1 MSNLTP
7 FEYSIKLPF
16 KDGVLIVIAI
26 ASESFLTKGVSMKCC
41 VSLKKYSYFSSVGKI
56 IYFHL
61 LINYFSRPH
70 ADKEIIAKKYCQKEE
85 LPMSFIKYEYIRIN
99 KFSRPGIKNYGI
111 KGIIMH
117 YTANNGGTA
126 RNHKDYF
133 NNLNGVY
140 ASAHLFVDDNEAI
153 CIIPLD
159 EVAYHANDTVRY
171 NSDGSIY
178 KPLYSQIGNANY
190 GAIGVEMCLD
200 RNGNITEKTFQNTV
214 KAVKELIAKYPNI
227 TRNKIWRHYD
237 VTGKNCPAPWV
248 AKPSELERFKDAVFG
263 KTSGSNSAA
272 KPSTPSAKPSTNK
285 IPEDGMFGPSTA
297 NKAMKYE
304 GITPDDEISHQ
315 YRQACN
321 KNLYAAQFDNT
332 LKGSTL
338 IRTWQKRLK
347 AKGLYNGAIDGLC
360 GTEMIKAMQ
369 RALKTTVDGVISPV
383 SNMVKALQVAL
394 NNNKLPW

>member
-1 MSNLTP
+1 
-7 FEYSIKLPF
+7 
-16 KDGVLIVIAI
+16 
-26 ASESFLTKGVSMKCC
+26 
-41 VSLKKYSYFSSVGKI
+41 
-56 IYFHL
+56 
-61 LINYFSRPH
+61 
-70 ADKEIIAKKYCQKEE
+70 
-85 LPMSFIKYEYIRIN
+85 MSFIKYEYIRIN

-214 KAVKELIAKYPNI
+214 KAVKELIAKYPNV
-227 TRNKIWRHYD
+227 TRNKIWRHFD

-248 AKPSELERFKDAVFG
+248 AKPSELERFKEAVFG
-263 KTSGSNSAA
+263 KTTSNNTTTT
-272 KPSTPSAKPSTNK
+272 KPSTSNSGSAS
-285 IPEDGMFGPSTA
+285 STA
-297 NKAMKYE
+297 KLSYSQLTVDGKFGAATAKRLQQYF
-304 GITPDDEISHQ
+304 GTTQDGVISHQ
-315 YRQACN
+315 YKQKYN
-321 KNLYAAQFDNT
+321 QYVYAAQFDST
-332 LKGSTL
+332 LKGSNVIKALQKLLGVTQDGL
-338 IRTWQKRLK
+338 LGQATIKALQKRL
-347 AKGLYNGAIDGLC
+347 GTTQDG
-360 GTEMIKAMQ
+360 I
-369 RALKTTVDGVISPV
+369 ISPV
-383 SNMVKALQVAL
+383 SNVVKALQKAL
-394 NNNKLPW
+394 NNNKL

>member
-1 MSNLTP
+1 
-7 FEYSIKLPF
+7 
-16 KDGVLIVIAI
+16 
-26 ASESFLTKGVSMKCC
+26 
-41 VSLKKYSYFSSVGKI
+41 
-56 IYFHL
+56 
-61 LINYFSRPH
+61 
-70 ADKEIIAKKYCQKEE
+70 
-85 LPMSFIKYEYIRIN
+85 MSFIKYEYININ
-99 KFSRPGIKNYGI
+99 EYSRPGIRNNGI
-111 KGIIMH
+111 DGIVMH

-159 EVAYHANDTVRY
+159 EVAYHANDTVKY
-171 NSDGSIY
+171 NADGTIY
-178 KPLYSQIGNANY
+178 KPLYSKIGNANY
-190 GAIGVEMCLD
+190 GAIGLEMCLD
-200 RNGNITEKTFQNTV
+200 KNGNITEKTFQNSV
-214 KAVKELIAKYPNI
+214 KAVKELVDKYPEI
-227 TRNKIWRHYD
+227 TRNTIWRHYD

-248 AKPSELERFKDAVFG
+248 SKPSELERFKEAVFG
-263 KTSGSNSAA
+263 KATSNGTTATKPSTSSNGSTTSTA
-272 KPSTPSAKPSTNK
+272 KPSYSQLTV
-285 IPEDGMFGPSTA
+285 DGMWGKKVA
-297 NKAMKYE
+297 NRAMVYE

-347 AKGLYNGAIDGLC
+347 AKGLYKGAIDGLC

-369 RALKTTVDGVISPV
+369 RALKTTVDGIISTT
-383 SNMVKALQVAL
+383 SEMVKALQRAL
-394 NNNKLPW
+394 NDNKLPW

>member
-1 MSNLTP
+1 
-7 FEYSIKLPF
+7 
-16 KDGVLIVIAI
+16 
-26 ASESFLTKGVSMKCC
+26 
-41 VSLKKYSYFSSVGKI
+41 
-56 IYFHL
+56 
-61 LINYFSRPH
+61 
-70 ADKEIIAKKYCQKEE
+70 
-85 LPMSFIKYEYIRIN
+85 MSFIKYEYIRIN

-214 KAVKELIAKYPNI
+214 KAVKELIAKYPNV

-263 KTSGSNSAA
+263 KATSNDTTAT
-272 KPSTPSAKPSTNK
+272 KPSTSSNGSTTSTTKPSYSQLTV
-285 IPEDGMFGPSTA
+285 DGKWGTATTKRLQQYFGTTQD
-297 NKAMKYE
+297 
-304 GITPDDEISHQ
+304 GVISHQ
-315 YRQACN
+315 YKQKYN
-321 KNLYAAQFDNT
+321 QNVYAAQFDKT
-332 LKGSTL
+332 LRGSNVIKALQKTL
-338 IRTWQKRLK
+338 GVTQDGLLGQASIKALQKRL
-347 AKGLYNGAIDGLC
+347 
-360 GTEMIKAMQ
+360 GTTQ
-369 RALKTTVDGVISPV
+369 DGVISPV
-383 SNMVKALQVAL
+383 SDAVKELQRRL
-394 NNNKLPW
+394 NKNQL

>member
-1 MSNLTP
+1 
-7 FEYSIKLPF
+7 
-16 KDGVLIVIAI
+16 
-26 ASESFLTKGVSMKCC
+26 
-41 VSLKKYSYFSSVGKI
+41 
-56 IYFHL
+56 
-61 LINYFSRPH
+61 
-70 ADKEIIAKKYCQKEE
+70 
-85 LPMSFIKYEYIRIN
+85 MSFIKYEYIRIN

-133 NNLNGVY
+133 NNLKGVY

-159 EVAYHANDTVRY
+159 EVAYHANDTVKY

-263 KTSGSNSAA
+263 NTSGSNSAV
-272 KPSTPSAKPSTNK
+272 KPSTPSAKPSANK
-285 IPEDGMFGPSTA
+285 IAEDGMFGSSTA
-297 NKAMKYE
+297 RRLQQYF
-304 GITPDDEISHQ
+304 GTTQDGVISHQ
-315 YRQACN
+315 YKQKYN
-321 KNLYAAQFDNT
+321 QNVYAAQFDST
-332 LKGSTL
+332 LKGSNVIKALQKLLGVTQDGL
-338 IRTWQKRLK
+338 LGQATIKALQKRL
-347 AKGLYNGAIDGLC
+347 
-360 GTEMIKAMQ
+360 GTTQ
-369 RALKTTVDGVISPV
+369 DGVISPV
-383 SNMVKALQVAL
+383 SNAVKALQQAL
-394 NNNKLPW
+394 NKNKL

>member
-1 MSNLTP
+1 
-7 FEYSIKLPF
+7 
-16 KDGVLIVIAI
+16 
-26 ASESFLTKGVSMKCC
+26 
-41 VSLKKYSYFSSVGKI
+41 
-56 IYFHL
+56 
-61 LINYFSRPH
+61 
-70 ADKEIIAKKYCQKEE
+70 
-85 LPMSFIKYEYIRIN
+85 MSFIKYEYIRIN

-248 AKPSELERFKDAVFG
+248 AKPSELERFKEAVFG
-263 KTSGSNSAA
+263 KTTSNNTTTTKPSTSNSGSASSTA
-272 KPSTPSAKPSTNK
+272 KPSYSQLTVDGKFGAATAKRLQQYFGTTQ
-285 IPEDGMFGPSTA
+285 DGV
-297 NKAMKYE
+297 
-304 GITPDDEISHQ
+304 ISHQ
-315 YRQACN
+315 YKQKYN
-321 KNLYAAQFDNT
+321 QYVYAAQFDST
-332 LKGSTL
+332 LKGSNVIKALQKLLGVTQDGL
-338 IRTWQKRLK
+338 LGQATIKALQKRL
-347 AKGLYNGAIDGLC
+347 GTTQDG
-360 GTEMIKAMQ
+360 I
-369 RALKTTVDGVISPV
+369 ISPT
-383 SNMVKALQVAL
+383 SNAVKALQKAL
-394 NNNKLPW
+394 NNNKL

>member
-1 MSNLTP
+1 
-7 FEYSIKLPF
+7 
-16 KDGVLIVIAI
+16 
-26 ASESFLTKGVSMKCC
+26 
-41 VSLKKYSYFSSVGKI
+41 
-56 IYFHL
+56 
-61 LINYFSRPH
+61 
-70 ADKEIIAKKYCQKEE
+70 
-85 LPMSFIKYEYIRIN
+85 MSFIKYEYIRIN

-159 EVAYHANDTVRY
+159 EVAYHANDTVKY

-248 AKPSELERFKDAVFG
+248 LKP
-263 KTSGSNSAA
+263 N
-272 KPSTPSAKPSTNK
+272 TNK
-285 IPEDGMFGPSTA
+285 IQEDGMFGPSTA
-297 NKAMKYE
+297 NKAMQYE

-347 AKGLYNGAIDGLC
+347 AKGLYKGAIDGLC

-369 RALKTTVDGVISPV
+369 RALKTTVDGIISPT
-383 SNMVKALQVAL
+383 SNMVKALQRAL

>member
-1 MSNLTP
+1 
-7 FEYSIKLPF
+7 
-16 KDGVLIVIAI
+16 
-26 ASESFLTKGVSMKCC
+26 
-41 VSLKKYSYFSSVGKI
+41 
-56 IYFHL
+56 
-61 LINYFSRPH
+61 
-70 ADKEIIAKKYCQKEE
+70 
-85 LPMSFIKYEYIRIN
+85 MSFIKYEYIRIN
-99 KFSRPGIKNYGI
+99 KFSRPGINNYGI

-248 AKPSELERFKDAVFG
+248 AKPSELERFKEAVFG
-263 KTSGSNSAA
+263 KTTSNNTTTTKPSTSNSGSASSTA
-272 KPSTPSAKPSTNK
+272 KPSYSQLTVDGKFGAATAKRLQQYFGTTQ
-285 IPEDGMFGPSTA
+285 DGV
-297 NKAMKYE
+297 
-304 GITPDDEISHQ
+304 ISHQ
-315 YRQACN
+315 YKQKYN
-321 KNLYAAQFDNT
+321 QYVYAAQFDST
-332 LKGSTL
+332 LKGSNVIKALQKLLGVTQDGL
-338 IRTWQKRLK
+338 LGQATIKALQKRL
-347 AKGLYNGAIDGLC
+347 GTTQDG
-360 GTEMIKAMQ
+360 I
-369 RALKTTVDGVISPV
+369 ISPV
-383 SNMVKALQVAL
+383 SNVVKALQKAL
-394 NNNKLPW
+394 NNNKL